1 MPTDQT
7 PKKELNMPNTKTCP
21 SLFFG
26 ESHSFRPWKGIVLG
40 KWNQLNK
47 YKTKTNAAFGT
58 KHHSNFSTPPAFCFG
73 FSLLV

>member
-1 MPTDQT
+1 
-7 PKKELNMPNTKTCP
+7 MPNTKTCP

-47 YKTKTNAAFGT
+47 YKTKKKKQMLRLETSTIAT
-58 KHHSNFSTPPAFCFG
+58 SQRRLRFSFEFHYG
-73 FSLLV
+73 FQSFD

>member
-47 YKTKTNAAFGT
+47 YKTKKQMLRLET
-58 KHHSNFSTPPAFCFG
+58 STIAT
-73 FSLLV
+73 SQRRLLFVLVFHY